1 MNLPE
6 ARAETGLNGHTAAV
20 LIVTDNSRFKRQV
33 IEKLFEYSE
42 GMDIDY
48 TVKEIKTIS
57 ALDSGE
63 YDRYIFLCR
72 MIGGGVEKEAFGLYQ
87 DLDTNRV
94 FIGLTCFFN
103 MPMPEKAKQDIGEID
118 AVTAPSKKANIE
130 KMALEIFTWVAIP

>member
-6 ARAETGLNGHTAAV
+6 ARAETGPNGHTAAV

-33 IEKLFEYSE
+33 IEKLYEYSE

-48 TVKEIKTIS
+48 TVKEKKTIS
-57 ALDSGE
+57 SLDSGE

-72 MIGGGVEKEAFGLYQ
+72 IIGGGVEKEACGLYQ
-87 DLDTNRV
+87 DLEASRV
-94 FIGLTCFFN
+94 LIGLTCFFN

-118 AVTAPSKKANIE
+118 VVTASSKNANIE
-130 KMALEIFTWVAIP
+130 KMASEIFTWAAGL